1 MASRIVLDVIRM
13 RDADRSA
20 ATRPESVKPVAFAA
34 AGSFLLLAVTACS
47 TTPGTPVPATPES
60 SSAPTSTARSV
71 PKVSN
76 PLDATKYEQNPCSLL
91 SQTQATE
98 VINSVRNR
106 QGKGLV
112 APICTWYDD
121 RDNSVGLGLLP
132 NQGGLAAAYSNSDS
146 ESGYFEVAPD
156 VNGYPAV
163 FAGTTDDRKRGGCQ
177 IAVGIKDDETFTA
190 SVMLDKSFPGYND
203 PCSLAAKT
211 AAAAVTTLKAGA

>member
-1 MASRIVLDVIRM
+1 MTSRIV
-13 RDADRSA
+13 
-20 ATRPESVKPVAFAA
+20 TGPESAKPVTFAA
-34 AGSFLLLAVTACS
+34 AGSLVLLAVTACS
-47 TTPGTPVPATPES
+47 STPGTPVPATPES
-60 SSAPTSTARSV
+60 SSAPTSTTRSV

-76 PLDATKYEQNPCSLL
+76 PLDATKYEQNPCALL
-91 SQTQATE
+91 SQAQATE
-98 VINSVRNR
+98 VINAVRHR

-112 APICTWYDD
+112 APLCTWYDD

-132 NQGGLAAAYSNSDS
+132 GQGGLAGAYTNADS
-146 ESGYFEVAPD
+146 ESGYFEAAPD

-190 SVMLDKSFPGYND
+190 SVLLDKSFPGYAD
-203 PCSLAAKT
+203 PCALAAKT